1 MAPRFLERMQ
11 SQDSMQKKWN
21 RRHPS
26 WPPAY
31 QIMQPSTNMNMNM
44 SEPLPAYRSC
54 PLPPAYS
61 ECLHDDSASS
71 INLHSFPEG
80 STVLVI
86 GAYTRQGMH
95 IIDRLLDHQHS
106 VRGIVANARE
116 AAQTAKHF
124 EASHGRERYQ
134 PCIIS
139 DPTARNAFDA
149 AARNCSGVIFVTN
162 RSSPAAGCGVETLA
176 KVMSVLGSAMIEAHM
191 NRFVYCY
198 PAAASNDFCQGMTR
212 SNNSVGRRE
221 RSIPENPPSYEMSRN
236 GSERGRPET
245 VPFSVELAI
254 RDWIG
259 VNQPGFALEIGKSQ
273 EMLRLICWSAL
284 LTYMVSH
291 TSKQLRNRS
300 RACPSLSD
308 GLSAGCQVQRWFA
321 LECVQCLGFEQVG
334 FVYTT

>member
-1 MAPRFLERMQ
+1 MLYLDATHSTAHHSITIPIPIKPKGSSLQNSVMAPRFLERMQ

-21 RRHPS
+21 CRHPS

-31 QIMQPSTNMNMNM
+31 QIMSSTNMP

-54 PLPPAYS
+54 PPPPAYS

-71 INLHSFPEG
+71 INLHSFPER

-116 AAQTAKHF
+116 AAQTEKHF

-149 AARNCSGVIFVTN
+149 AARDCSGVIFVTN

-176 KVMSVLGSAMIEAHM
+176 KVMSVLGSAMEEAHM

-198 PAAASNDFCQGMTR
+198 PAAASDDFSQSMTR
-212 SNNSVGRRE
+212 SHPSLSRRNAP
-221 RSIPENPPSYEMSRN
+221 RPIDPPSYEMAR
-236 GSERGRPET
+236 RGTEQARPET

-259 VNQPGFALEIGKSQ
+259 VNQPGFALEIGKPRKILS
-273 EMLRLICWSAL
+273 LI
-284 LTYMVSH
+284 V
-291 TSKQLRNRS
+291 
-300 RACPSLSD
+300 LSPH
-308 GLSAGCQVQRWFA
+308 R
-321 LECVQCLGFEQVG
+321 
-334 FVYTT
+334 

>member
-31 QIMQPSTNMNMNM
+31 QIMDTTTNI
-44 SEPLPAYRSC
+44 SPEALPAYRSC
-54 PLPPAYS
+54 PPPPAYS

-71 INLHSFPEG
+71 INLHSFPER

-116 AAQTAKHF
+116 AAQTEKHF

-176 KVMSVLGSAMIEAHM
+176 KVMSVLGSAMEEAHM

-198 PAAASNDFCQGMTR
+198 PAAASNDFSQSMTR
-212 SNNSVGRRE
+212 SHPSISRRYGP
-221 RSIPENPPSYEMSRN
+221 IPENPPSYEAARN
-236 GSERGRPET
+236 GSQQSRPET

-259 VNQPGFALEIGKSQ
+259 VNQPGFALEIGEFQK
-273 EMLRLICWSAL
+273 M
-284 LTYMVSH
+284 
-291 TSKQLRNRS
+291 
-300 RACPSLSD
+300 
-308 GLSAGCQVQRWFA
+308 F
-321 LECVQCLGFEQVG
+321 CLVFISS
-334 FVYTT
+334 YR

>member
-31 QIMQPSTNMNMNM
+31 QLMDPTAM

-54 PLPPAYS
+54 PPPPAYS
-61 ECLHDDSASS
+61 ECHHDDSASS

-162 RSSPAAGCGVETLA
+162 RSSPVAGCGVETLA
-176 KVMSVLGSAMIEAHM
+176 KVMSVLGSAMEEAHM

-198 PAAASNDFCQGMTR
+198 PAPASNDFCQSMTR
-212 SNNSVGRRE
+212 SHTMPSRRE
-221 RSIPENPPSYEMSRN
+221 RPIPANPPPYEMARH
-236 GSERGRPET
+236 GSEQRRPET

-259 VNQPGFALEIGKSQ
+259 VNQPGFALEIGESQ
-273 EMLRLICWSAL
+273 KMFC
-284 LTYMVSH
+284 LT
-291 TSKQLRNRS
+291 L
-300 RACPSLSD
+300 
-308 GLSAGCQVQRWFA
+308 
-321 LECVQCLGFEQVG
+321 VG
-334 FVYTT
+334 TYN

>member
-1 MAPRFLERMQ
+1 MPPRFLERMH
-11 SQDSMQKKWN
+11 SQDNMQKKWN
-21 RRHPS
+21 TSHSNRSHSCR
-26 WPPAY
+26 PPPY
-31 QIMQPSTNMNMNM
+31 QMMDPTLV
-44 SEPLPAYRSC
+44 SEALPVYRSC
-54 PLPPAYS
+54 PPPPAYT
-61 ECLHDDSASS
+61 ECYQDDSASS
-71 INLHSFPEG
+71 LNLHSFPEG

-116 AAQTAKHF
+116 AAQTEKHF

-149 AARNCSGVIFVTN
+149 PARNCSGVVFVTN
-162 RSSPAAGCGVETLA
+162 RSSPVAGCGVETLA

-198 PAAASNDFCQGMTR
+198 PAAASDDFSRSMSR
-212 SNNSVGRRE
+212 SNSSVARRD
-221 RSIPENPPSYEMSRN
+221 RPNTLRRPSHTLSRN
-236 GSERGRPET
+236 GSEQSRPET

-259 VNQPGFALEIGKSQ
+259 VNQPGFALEIGEFQK
-273 EMLRLICWSAL
+273 MLGLIL
-284 LTYMVSH
+284 VGSH
-291 TSKQLRNRS
+291 H
-300 RACPSLSD
+300 
-308 GLSAGCQVQRWFA
+308 
-321 LECVQCLGFEQVG
+321 
-334 FVYTT
+334 

>member
-11 SQDSMQKKWN
+11 SQDTMQKKWN

-31 QIMQPSTNMNMNM
+31 QIMEPTIM

-54 PLPPAYS
+54 PPPPAYS
-61 ECLHDDSASS
+61 ECHHDDSASS

-139 DPTARNAFDA
+139 DPTSRNAFDA
-149 AARNCSGVIFVTN
+149 AARDCSGVIFVTN
-162 RSSPAAGCGVETLA
+162 RSSPVASCGVETLA

-191 NRFVYCY
+191 SRFVYCY
-198 PAAASNDFCQGMTR
+198 PAAASNDFCQNMT
-212 SNNSVGRRE
+212 GRNTSPSRQH
-221 RSIPENPPSYEMSRN
+221 RHTPVLPPSYEMARN
-236 GSERGRPET
+236 GTEERRPET

-259 VNQPGFALEIGKSQ
+259 VNQPGFTLEIGKSQ
-273 EMLRLICWSAL
+273 KML
-284 LTYMVSH
+284 
-291 TSKQLRNRS
+291 QLNS
-300 RACPSLSD
+300 
-308 GLSAGCQVQRWFA
+308 
-321 LECVQCLGFEQVG
+321 VG
-334 FVYTT
+334 P

>member
-11 SQDSMQKKWN
+11 TQDSMQKKWN
-21 RRHPS
+21 RKHPS

-31 QIMQPSTNMNMNM
+31 QIMDTATNMS
-44 SEPLPAYRSC
+44 SELLPAYRSC
-54 PLPPAYS
+54 PPPPAYS

-71 INLHSFPEG
+71 INLHSFPEC

-116 AAQTAKHF
+116 AAQTEKHF

-176 KVMSVLGSAMIEAHM
+176 KVMSVLGSAMEEAHM

-198 PAAASNDFCQGMTR
+198 PAAASNDFSQSMTR
-212 SNNSVGRRE
+212 SHPSISRRYGPMSE
-221 RSIPENPPSYEMSRN
+221 DPPSYEVARN
-236 GSERGRPET
+236 GSQQGRPET

-259 VNQPGFALEIGKSQ
+259 VNQPGFALEIGESQ
-273 EMLRLICWSAL
+273 KIC
-284 LTYMVSH
+284 
-291 TSKQLRNRS
+291 
-300 RACPSLSD
+300 
-308 GLSAGCQVQRWFA
+308 
-321 LECVQCLGFEQVG
+321 CLVFISSPR
-334 FVYTT
+334 